1 MPTPKGVGISLQRR
15 TPKFRSMQHLIDI
28 VGLVA
33 AALTSLSYI
42 PQVRKAWPRGST
54 GDLSS
59 KMLAVLA
66 AGLTTWIA
74 YGILKGDYVIILAN
88 TVGVSLVAA
97 LLFFVWR
104 DRRSPHRKQ
113 NKEERRRPF

>member
-1 MPTPKGVGISLQRR
+1 
-15 TPKFRSMQHLIDI
+15 MQHLIDI

-33 AALTSLSYI
+33 AVLTSLSYI

-66 AGLTTWIA
+66 AGLATWIA

-104 DRRSPHRKQ
+104 DRRSPRDRRQ
-113 NKEERRRPF
+113 NQEERRRSV

>member
-1 MPTPKGVGISLQRR
+1 
-15 TPKFRSMQHLIDI
+15 MQHLIDI

-104 DRRSPHRKQ
+104 DRHSPHRKQ
-113 NKEERRRPF
+113 IKEERRRPF

>member
-1 MPTPKGVGISLQRR
+1 
-15 TPKFRSMQHLIDI
+15 MQHLIDI

-66 AGLTTWIA
+66 TGLATWVA

-104 DRRSPHRKQ
+104 DRRSLPHKLNQ
-113 NKEERRRPF
+113 DERRRPF

>member
-1 MPTPKGVGISLQRR
+1 
-15 TPKFRSMQHLIDI
+15 MQHLIDI
-28 VGLVA
+28 VGLMA

-54 GDLSS
+54 GDLSL

-66 AGLTTWIA
+66 AGLATWIA

-97 LLFFVWR
+97 LFFR
-104 DRRSPHRKQ
+104 MAGSSLASLQAISGRSGAFILTAPPRNQ
-113 NKEERRRPF
+113 ESMSGGVP